1 MSESVSASE
10 IYSHDGVKDSLTHL
24 AAPPYFYE
32 NLRREIV
39 SSVRSGKPIVVLK
52 FILRS
57 TGLEKRESILNFA
70 DHLSN
75 NFRQGDLLARMGRFE
90 FMALISASNEYVP
103 QIIQR
108 IAGTGNFEFEYS
120 IASSVDHDDALKL
133 LNRLD
138 ESEIYF
144 A

>member
-32 NLRREIV
+32 NLRREIAG
-39 SSVRSGKPIVVLK
+39 SLRSGKPLTVVK
-52 FILRS
+52 FIVRS
-57 TGLEKRESILNFA
+57 SSINNRESILNFA
-70 DHLSN
+70 DLLSKY
-75 NFRQGDLLARMGRFE
+75 FREDDLVARMGQHE
-90 FMALISASNEYVP
+90 FMVLISGSDENMI
-103 QIIQR
+103 QGIQR
-108 IAGTGNFEFEYS
+108 MAAGGEFKFEYS
-120 IASSVDHDDALKL
+120 IVSTVDHDDSLKL

-138 ESEIYF
+138 ESEIRI